1 MLSTPATL
9 SSSNNSDRKWM
20 DWESKETIVLY
31 VNMAAPFI
39 SSKANVCVCSTLYF
53 QVDLFPRS
61 NLFQHSAM
69 WLLFVCFHAQIIV
82 QRNMQVWADNACN
95 NRFSS
100 TLR

>member
-39 SSKANVCVCSTLYF
+39 SSKANVCVCAVLYIFRLICFQGQTCFNTLQCGYCLCAF
-53 QVDLFPRS
+53 MHKL
-61 NLFQHSAM
+61 
-69 WLLFVCFHAQIIV
+69 
-82 QRNMQVWADNACN
+82 
-95 NRFSS
+95 
-100 TLR
+100 